1 MQGDTMEAD
10 EMGRHGLP
18 WGGWFRAWHIVQMK
32 PQEATTVGVCVV
44 RGDYDIW
51 ITVSWQYISFMNF
64 KIQEKWWNT

>member
-1 MQGDTMEAD
+1 
-10 EMGRHGLP
+10 MGRHGLP

-51 ITVSWQYISFMNF
+51 ITVS
-64 KIQEKWWNT
+64 